1 MAEIYFTIAV
11 TNHHHGQDFLEPKM
25 KVKLVK
31 EPDNEYDKEAIKVE
45 MPGIGHFQLHTF
57 LSPVIKPEREETM
70 NKEINSVGA
79 RIRVCRKEMGYS
91 QETLAAMLYMKKTT
105 ICKYEKDL
113 HDIPSSV
120 LVELAKALHTTP
132 NYLLLGDVEA
142 DDWMDDMIQMLL
154 INHNLF

>member
-1 MAEIYFTIAV
+1 
-11 TNHHHGQDFLEPKM
+11 
-25 KVKLVK
+25 
-31 EPDNEYDKEAIKVE
+31 
-45 MPGIGHFQLHTF
+45 
-57 LSPVIKPEREETM
+57 M
-70 NKEINSVGA
+70 NKEINTVGA
-79 RIRVCRKEMGYS
+79 RIRECRKEMGYS

-142 DDWMDDMIQMLL
+142 DDWMDDMLQMVEKIQKPEIKELVKKQIALL
-154 INHNLF
+154 VQLGDSLS

>member
-1 MAEIYFTIAV
+1 M
-11 TNHHHGQDFLEPKM
+11 
-25 KVKLVK
+25 
-31 EPDNEYDKEAIKVE
+31 
-45 MPGIGHFQLHTF
+45 
-57 LSPVIKPEREETM
+57 S
-70 NKEINSVGA
+70 KEINTVGA
-79 RIRVCRKEMGYS
+79 RIRECRKEMGYS

-142 DDWMDDMIQMLL
+142 DDWMDDMIQMLEKIQNKAL
-154 INHNLF
+154 KKLAMKQIRCVLEIE